1 MNRPVN
7 RVRSYDSTRRQ
18 EQARQNRARILD
30 AARAHFLTDGYQGT
44 TVSAV
49 AVDAGVS
56 VETVYKAFANK
67 AGLLKAVFDVT
78 LAGDDEP
85 VPMMDREEIRRNAGR
100 ARSPQETPDVRR
112 VLRRAGRAP
121 AVPFEVLARDA
132 GSRRPSCRGRLA
144 ADDAGAINRYDPF
157 RSPPP
162 RRRSPT
168 TSCDR

>member
-18 EQARQNRARILD
+18 EQARQNRAANLD
-30 AARAHFLTDGYQGT
+30 AARAHFLTHGYQGT

-85 VPMMDREEIRRNAGR
+85 VPMMDREEIGA
-100 ARSPQETPDVRR
+100 T
-112 VLRRAGRAP
+112 
-121 AVPFEVLARDA
+121 
-132 GSRRPSCRGRLA
+132 RPSPIPARNSGCTPSSTPSGPHA
-144 ADDAGAINRYDPF
+144 PF
-157 RSPPP
+157 RSKCSLATPQQATRLP
-162 RRRSPT
+162 RPSGRR
-168 TSCDR
+168 